1 MNMTILSGR
10 LTKDAEL
17 THIGVNNTPKLK
29 FSLAVERNYQKDKQN
44 KVVDF
49 IDMELLGA
57 RAEGLAK
64 YLTKGKSILCH
75 GELNID
81 KYQNDKGET
90 RYATKVK
97 VDRLEFLSSGNNT
110 ENKPVVNKYD
120 ISPVEYVETS
130 SKDATLMQIDD
141 DDVPF

>member
-81 KYQNDKGET
+81 KYQNSDNET

-130 SKDATLMQIDD
+130 SKDANLMQIDD

>member
-81 KYQNDKGET
+81 KYQNDKGES

>member
-1 MNMTILSGR
+1 MNKILLSGR